1 MRCQLRC
8 QLWMA
13 ALSVTLFLL
22 TGCGKSENAGP
33 AADGSGISNRESGPA
48 DSGSADAAAFQSAKP
63 TEIVARFYDALRD
76 GDASKIAALL
86 TDKAR
91 EETSR
96 SGLAI
101 RSPGSASLAYQ
112 IGEFEYVTPEKDGA
126 HVKSV
131 WTEVD
136 ADGQRVS
143 TDVIWVMR
151 KQQNGWR
158 VAGMATPVE
167 EGQLPLLFNFEDPEN
182 MLKNKELVERQRN
195 ADQETAVQQAAKP
208 AVETEHSTV
217 MR

>member
-1 MRCQLRC
+1 MRC

-13 ALSVTLFLL
+13 ALSVTFFLL

-33 AADGSGISNRESGPA
+33 AADGSATGNRAIGPA
-48 DSGSADAAAFQSAKP
+48 GSGSPDTAALQSSKP
-63 TEIVARFYDALRD
+63 TEIVAHFYDALRD

-101 RSPGSASLAYQ
+101 RSPGSTSLAYQ

-131 WTEVD
+131 WTEAD

-195 ADQETAVQQAAKP
+195 ADQETAVQQATKP
-208 AVETEHSTV
+208 AGEADPPIM

>member
-1 MRCQLRC
+1 MRC

-13 ALSVTLFLL
+13 ALSAAFLL
-22 TGCGKSENAGP
+22 VTGCGKSESP
-33 AADGSGISNRESGPA
+33 DSAADGGSSGNRVSGA
-48 DSGSADAAAFQSAKP
+48 VGSAASDQASSP
-63 TEIVARFYDALRD
+63 TEVVARFYDALRD
-76 GDASKIAALL
+76 GDASRIAALL

-91 EETSR
+91 EETSK

-101 RSPGSASLAYQ
+101 RSPGSASLTYQ
-112 IGEFEYVTPEKDGA
+112 IGEFEYVTPEKNGA

-131 WTEVD
+131 WTEAD
-136 ADGQRVS
+136 ADGQQAS

-151 KQQNGWR
+151 KQPNGWK

-182 MLKNKELVERQRN
+182 MLKNKELVERQQD
-195 ADQETAVQQAAKP
+195 AEQGAAVQQAAKP
-208 AVETEHSTV
+208 AVETDRQTI

>member
-1 MRCQLRC
+1 MRY

-13 ALSVTLFLL
+13 ALSVIFFLI
-22 TGCGKSENAGP
+22 GCGKSDNSGP
-33 AADGSGISNRESGPA
+33 AADSSAIGNRASGPA
-48 DSGSADAAAFQSAKP
+48 GSESPDAASLQSSKP

-101 RSPGSASLAYQ
+101 RSPGSTSLAYQ

-131 WTEVD
+131 WTEAD

-151 KQQNGWR
+151 RQQNGWR

-182 MLKNKELVERQRN
+182 MLKNKELVERQHN
-195 ADQETAVQQAAKP
+195 ADQETTVQQAAKP
-208 AVETEHSTV
+208 AGEADSPT
-217 MR
+217 MIR